1 MNIEEQFTEAE
12 NSWDLPRLYTDLGKA
27 KGKAI
32 TEKEKLY
39 LRGLLCGYGPA
50 EIAKK
55 CHKSAGALKVNF
67 SKTLYQYVKIIVH
80 KENENVKNWTNIRE
94 WLEESGYKYS
104 VNKSPKSSMGSLSKN
119 NYNSNSSRKNNFL
132 SIYAPKATS
141 INVTNNRIN
150 ITFGDGAKIMDFNFR
165 LTISD
170 SSDSSEED

>member
-119 NYNSNSSRKNNFL
+119 NSNSSRKNNFL
-132 SIYAPKATS
+132 SIFAPNATD
-141 INVTNNRIN
+141 IDIKNNRIN
-150 ITFGDGAKIMDFNFR
+150 ISFGDGAKIMDIDFNFR